1 MSATSD
7 NDLMLLERTLE
18 VFENVAKNS
27 EKLEN
32 PESLKLAEKQA
43 GDFENAARIIQQCQ
57 IDIDR
62 AIDRDQHK
70 KSKMVVDRIF
80 EIVRRLYQI
89 FKNLAKIENQ
99 SDPMD
104 FQYGKDRG
112 EKGENLAQCVASAL
126 RWYAN
131 GCERKLAENSSGN
144 SENSKKSKLQKQAS
158 EDWDLPR
165 VPVIKAPEI
174 GEEEI
179 QRQYEQSTWAAN
191 VKKIQELF
199 AMKK

>member
-7 NDLMLLERTLE
+7 NDLKLLERTLGTLE

-70 KSKMVVDRIF
+70 RSKMVVDRIF

-89 FKNLAKIENQ
+89 FKNLAKIDNQ
-99 SDPMD
+99 SNPMD

-131 GCERKLAENSSGN
+131 GCERKLAGNSSGN
-144 SENSKKSKLQKQAS
+144 SRKSKVQKQAS
-158 EDWDLPR
+158 EEWDLPR